1 MSGRSAATPHAEWS
15 TYTSKSFI
23 TTKAFST
30 ELYSYTLTRSGT
42 PPFAATGSLLVSGA
56 SAANCPAGRVL
67 HTNGKKLTPGANP
80 MNAFTGGATVTAA
93 KFMIGVYDP
102 ESMLNGYIDP
112 TSPTFAVYDKNRPA
126 ADYLIDFTGATA
138 EATALAAL
146 GGQGA
151 NLLTTSA
158 VNVPIT
164 SASNLAIAATATASS
179 RAGSVSFVA
188 ASNDA
193 VTTVTVTNTTVKS
206 TSIVILTSSTVTPVC
221 VSAVS
226 DGSFVITTTAAAAN
240 RTVRFLVIN

>member
-1 MSGRSAATPHAEWS
+1 
-15 TYTSKSFI
+15 
-23 TTKAFST
+23 
-30 ELYSYTLTRSGT
+30 
-42 PPFAATGSLLVSGA
+42 
-56 SAANCPAGRVL
+56 
-67 HTNGKKLTPGANP
+67 